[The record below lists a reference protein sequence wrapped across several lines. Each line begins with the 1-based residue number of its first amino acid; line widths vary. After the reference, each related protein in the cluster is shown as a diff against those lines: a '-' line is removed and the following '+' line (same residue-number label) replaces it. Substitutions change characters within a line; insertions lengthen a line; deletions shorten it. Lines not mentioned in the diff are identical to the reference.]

1 MPSHTFEHRNP
12 ESLKNHPINATIYGS
27 IPDPEYVASVK
38 EHGVTEPLLI
48 TKDNVVISGHRRR
61 QAAIMCGIKEVPV
74 VVLHEVTDPLLI
86 ERRLILANRHRDKT
100 TEQRARE
107 FENLKRIEAAIA
119 EQRQKSSLK
128 KGASPVCPN
137 LSTRGKP
144 EEKAK
149 KGRAATIAAEAVGM
163 KTTTAEKAVEVVHAI
178 DEAEAKGETER
189 AEELRQTLNEKS
201 VSAAVA
207 KVNETPTKPA
217 DDVVLDGLKRAAPEH
232 IVPVF
237 EAMEE
242 FKTLNRKLGGLKND
256 IKALCEIPAGV
267 ELKAQWQA
275 FEAGIKSAQS
285 VLKFST
291 PYTECPRCKGNVK
304 DDCDLCRGHGFI
316 VRGQDGRLLDA
327 DRAWLGIAK

>member
-107 FENLKRIEAAIA
+107 FENLKRIEAALA
-119 EQRQKSSLK
+119 EQRQKAGK
-128 KGASPVCPN
+128 KPQTDLVPN
-137 LSTRGKP
+137 LAQGQEQP
-144 EEKAK
+144 KAK
-149 KGRAATIAAEAVGM
+149 VGKARSLAAEAVGM
-163 KTTTAEKAVEVVHAI
+163 KPTTAEKAVEVVHAI

-207 KVNETPTKPA
+207 KVKPKTKPPTPKF
-217 DDVVLDGLKRAAPEH
+217 DDRQIDKELGTLTRLFDERSSVHGKGSQHTACID
-232 IVPVF
+232 
-237 EAMEE
+237 AM
-242 FKTLNRKLGGLKND
+242 D
-256 IKALCEIPAGV
+256 SVAKAW
-267 ELKAQWQA
+267 KAWREGKA
-275 FEAGIKSAQS
+275 
-285 VLKFST
+285 
-291 PYTECPRCKGNVK
+291 
-304 DDCDLCRGHGFI
+304 
-316 VRGQDGRLLDA
+316 
-327 DRAWLGIAK
+327 

>member
-1 MPSHTFEHRNP
+1 MPSHTFEHRKP
-12 ESLKNHPINATIYGS
+12 EDLKNHPINATIYGS

-86 ERRLILANRHRDKT
+86 ERRLILANRHREKT

-107 FENLKRIEAAIA
+107 FENLKRIEAALA
-119 EQRQKSSLK
+119 AQRIGKGRPSSKEPTPNLAGVISEPAKPK
-128 KGASPVCPN
+128 KGEA
-137 LSTRGKP
+137 RK
-144 EEKAK
+144 
-149 KGRAATIAAEAVGM
+149 IAAEAVGM
-163 KTTTAEKAVEVVHAI
+163 KATTAEKAVEVVHAI

-207 KVNETPTKPA
+207 KVSETPPKPA
-217 DDVVLDGLKRAAPEH
+217 DDIVLDGLKRAAPEH

-291 PYTECPRCKGNVK
+291 PYTECPRCKGKVK